1 VRFYVSTAFLDT
13 REAVEVARAA
23 DELGYDGM
31 AIPDHVINLE
41 KLQTPYPYTKD
52 GNRRWEAFTDWPDP
66 WVMIGAVAL
75 VTQRLRFVTT
85 VYLPAMRDPFSA
97 AKAIG
102 TAAVLAQGRLELGIG
117 VGWCREEFELLGQQF
132 ERRGKRTDEMLELMK
147 QLWAP
152 GWTEFSGEFY
162 QVPRLDMEPTP
173 PPIPIYVGGLSDIAL
188 RRAARHDGW
197 IGDLITTDKALER
210 VAKLSDIRAENGS
223 GMHGFEVITPLVDA
237 FTPEQYQRAEAGGI
251 TGIITMPWMFYT
263 GPESTLAQKIDA
275 MARFRA
281 DMRLDG

>member
-1 VRFYVSTAFLDT
+1 MKFYVSTAFLDT
-13 REAVEVARAA
+13 REAVEIAKAA
-23 DELGYDGM
+23 DDLGYHGM

-41 KLQTPYPYTKD
+41 TLKTPYPYTKD
-52 GNRRWEAFTDWPDP
+52 GKRRWEAFTDWPDP

-75 VTQRLRFVTT
+75 VTSRLRFVTT
-85 VYLPAMRDPFSA
+85 VYLPAMRDPYSA

-102 TAAVLAQGRLELGIG
+102 TAAVLASGRLELGIG

-147 QLWAP
+147 ALWSP

-162 QVPRLDMEPTP
+162 NAPRLEMEPTP

-197 IGDLITTDKALER
+197 IGDLITTDQALER
-210 VAKLSDIRAENGS
+210 VAFVRQLRAEKGL
-223 GMHGFEVITPLVDA
+223 GMDDFEVITPLTDA
-237 FTPEQYQRAEAGGI
+237 FLPEHFERAAAGGI
-251 TGIITMPWMFYT
+251 TGIITMPWMFYS
-263 GPESTLAQKIDA
+263 GADASLDQKIDG
-275 MARFRA
+275 MRRFRK
-281 DMRLDG
+281 DLRLDD

>member
-31 AIPDHVINLE
+31 GIPDHVINLE
-41 KLQTPYPYTKD
+41 TLQTPYPYTKD
-52 GNRRWEAFTDWPDP
+52 GARRWEAFTDWPDP

-132 ERRGKRTDEMLELMK
+132 DRRGKRTDEMLELIEV
-147 QLWAP
+147 Q
-152 GWTEFSGEFY
+152 SGDYLGE
-162 QVPRLDMEPTP
+162 D
-173 PPIPIYVGGLSDIAL
+173 DIV
-188 RRAARHDGW
+188 RYEDVYGR
-197 IGDLITTDKALER
+197 
-210 VAKLSDIRAENGS
+210 S
-223 GMHGFEVITPLVDA
+223 
-237 FTPEQYQRAEAGGI
+237 
-251 TGIITMPWMFYT
+251 
-263 GPESTLAQKIDA
+263 
-275 MARFRA
+275 
-281 DMRLDG
+281 